1 MTITIDI
8 DKLPLHSDTKTMSGT
23 IVFIGTRVPVE
34 TLFDYIADG
43 CSLDEFLDNFP
54 SVKKE
59 DALKV
64 LNIAREVFIK
74 T

>member
-8 DKLPLHSDTKTMSGT
+8 DKLPLHSDPKIMSGT
-23 IVFIGTRVPVE
+23 TVFIGTRVPVE